1 MRYFFVTYVRK
12 PNGQIDEITAVA
24 RRVKPRDIQM
34 VNVILDFQRQEVVK
48 CSMDGK
54 TVPRVWDTIVSYYYQ
69 HYPNIMERLFAENG
83 HALPDQPAEPVT
95 S

>member
-1 MRYFFVTYVRK
+1 MRYFLVTYVKK
-12 PNGQIDEITAVA
+12 PNGQIDEVTSVA
-24 RRVKPRDIQM
+24 RNLKKRDLQM
-34 VNVILDFQRQEVVK
+34 VNVILDFRDQKVLA

-69 HYPNIMERLFAENG
+69 HYPTVFERLFQENG
-83 HALPDQPAEPVT
+83 HALPAQPAEPVT